1 MLFRSADGQKYSRWV
16 SKIIQAHEHRQLD
29 AAELSGQCYAFLM
42 SFAYGKQSRE
52 LADQPLYQKYVL
64 PVIKEIETNY
74 SQPLTVTGLCSQVY
88 VTPQYLSRLFKR
100 FLGSSVYT
108 YLMNYR
114 IQKAKELLM
123 NRPETEIQH
132 IAHQVGFQDASHFI
146 SVFRTATG
154 RSEEAHV

>member
-1 MLFRSADGQKYSRWV
+1 MVKKTVGHFSLEQICD
-16 SKIIQAHEHRQLD
+16 
-29 AAELSGQCYAFLM
+29 SGQCFRMEKLEKGEFLVL
-42 SFAYGKQSRE
+42 AGNRGLRKQSRE

-154 RSEEAHV
+154 YTPLEFRKLH